1 MEDRLTSSGLTRLWS
16 KIMNCITDKIESNNA
31 SIVDT
36 IYPVG
41 SIYMSMNDMNP
52 ETLFGG
58 TWEKLPGGRCLINTG
73 YLDDD
78 RTNES
83 ISVALGGKGGYKDT
97 QLPFH
102 SHDFEHRHY
111 LNNDVKHP
119 NPLEHPDEWTTQHGY
134 LTYILN
140 SGVSRFKV
148 APSTASNARYVMG
161 GVKGATSAD
170 GSGLTFSSYQNQM
183 DSSHTE
189 REGDIYRSSNNAN
202 YQPYIGVNMWKRT
215 A

>member
-1 MEDRLTSSGLTRLWS
+1 MEDRLTSTGLTKVWS
-16 KIMNCITDKIESNNA
+16 KLTTYVNYRINSNND
-31 SIVDT
+31 SIVDM

-41 SIYMSMNDMNP
+41 SIYMSMNNVNP

-58 TWEKLPGGRCLINTG
+58 TWEKLAGGRCLVNTG

-78 RTNES
+78 GSNES
-83 ISVALGGKGGYKDT
+83 DNITLNSKGGYKDT
-97 QLPFH
+97 KLPYH
-102 SHDFEHRHY
+102 NHDFEHRHY
-111 LNNDVKHP
+111 LNNDVK
-119 NPLEHPDEWTTQHGY
+119 NSNTNEWTTQHGY

-148 APSTASNARYVMG
+148 APSTASNARYVLG
-161 GVKGATSAD
+161 GKTGASSAEA
-170 GSGLTFSSYQNQM
+170 SGLSFSSYQNQM
-183 DSSHTE
+183 DYASTDT
-189 REGDIYRSSNNAN
+189 EGDVARRDNNTN

>member
-16 KIMNCITDKIESNNA
+16 KIMNCITYKIENNNA
-31 SIVDT
+31 SIVDK

-41 SIYMSMNDMNP
+41 SIYMTMDDTNP
-52 ETLFGG
+52 ATLFGG
-58 TWEKLPGGRCLINTG
+58 TWEKLPGGRCLMNTG

-78 RTNES
+78 PES
-83 ISVALGGKGGYKDT
+83 GSKSVAPGAKGGYKDT
-97 QLPFH
+97 QLVAH
-102 SHDFEHRHY
+102 GHRFEHRHY

-119 NPLEHPDEWTTQHGY
+119 NPLEHPNEWTTQHGY

-148 APSTASNARYVMG
+148 APSTASNARYVLG

-170 GSGLTFSSYQNQM
+170 NSGLSFSSYQNQM
-183 DSSHTE
+183 DDTVTDY
-189 REGDIYRSSNNAN
+189 EGDIYRSDNNAN

>member
-16 KIMNCITDKIESNNA
+16 KIMNCITYKIESNNS

-41 SIYMSMNDMNP
+41 SIYMSMNDTSP
-52 ETLFGG
+52 GTLFGG
-58 TWEKLPGGRCLINTG
+58 TWEKLPGGRCLVNVG

-78 RTNES
+78 GSNES
-83 ISVALGGKGGYKDT
+83 IRVKLGEKGGDKDT
-97 QLPFH
+97 KLVNH
-102 SHDFEHRHY
+102 DHDFEHRHF
-111 LNNDVKHP
+111 LNNDSII
-119 NPLEHPDEWTTQHGY
+119 PDTSDSGQHGY
-134 LTYILN
+134 LTYVLN

-148 APSTASNARYVMG
+148 APSTASNARYVLG

-170 GSGLTFSSYQNQM
+170 ASGLTFSSYQNQM
-183 DSSHTE
+183 NYTKTGTTGLITSRD
-189 REGDIYRSSNNAN
+189 NNAN

>member
-1 MEDRLTSSGLTRLWS
+1 
-16 KIMNCITDKIESNNA
+16 MNCITYKIESNNS

-41 SIYMSMNDMNP
+41 SIYMSMNDTNP

-58 TWEKLPGGRCLINTG
+58 TWEKLAGGRCLVNTG

-78 RTNES
+78 GSNES
-83 ISVALGGKGGYKDT
+83 ERVELGKYGGHKDT
-97 QLPFH
+97 ELV
-102 SHDFEHRHY
+102 SHDHNFEHRHF
-111 LNNDVKHP
+111 LNNDSVIP
-119 NPLEHPDEWTTQHGY
+119 ETDSGQHGY
-134 LTYILN
+134 LTYVLN

-148 APSTASNARYVMG
+148 APSTASNARYVLG

-170 GSGLTFSSYQNQM
+170 ASGLTFSSYQNQM
-183 DSSHTE
+183 NRIKT
-189 REGDIYRSSNNAN
+189 GTIGTITASNNNSN

-215 A
+215 T

>member
-16 KIMNCITDKIESNNA
+16 KIMNCITYKIESNNS

-41 SIYMSMNDMNP
+41 SIYMSMNDTSP
-52 ETLFGG
+52 GTLFGG
-58 TWEKLPGGRCLINTG
+58 TWEKLPGGRCLVNVG

-78 RTNES
+78 GSNES
-83 ISVALGGKGGYKDT
+83 IRVKLGEKGGDKDT
-97 QLPFH
+97 KLVNHQH
-102 SHDFEHRHY
+102 TFEHRHY
-111 LNNDVKHP
+111 LNNDSIIP
-119 NPLEHPDEWTTQHGY
+119 GTFNAGQHGY
-134 LTYILN
+134 LTYVLD

-148 APSTASNARYVMG
+148 APSTASNARYVLG
-161 GVKGATSAD
+161 GKNGATSANA
-170 GSGLTFSSYQNQM
+170 SGLTFSSYQNQM
-183 DSSHTE
+183 DYNRTNMT
-189 REGDIYRSSNNAN
+189 GDITSRDNNAN